1 METNPKG
8 TKAMSK
14 IEYAEQLR
22 QIEEDEKAVEN
33 AQAELRRIRQ
43 SIRQAKRLRRAELP
57 KLQKAADR
65 TR

>member
-1 METNPKG
+1 
-8 TKAMSK
+8 MSK